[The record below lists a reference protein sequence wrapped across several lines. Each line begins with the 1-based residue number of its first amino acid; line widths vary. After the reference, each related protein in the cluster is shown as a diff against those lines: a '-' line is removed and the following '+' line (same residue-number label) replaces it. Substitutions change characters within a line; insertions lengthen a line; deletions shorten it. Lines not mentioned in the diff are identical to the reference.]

1 MPKTATI
8 TKTQARKIAAR
19 YIASLVVNTDL
30 SNFEDT
36 GLTADEAQQVID
48 AIQERAGLI
57 SDVDIIYGSL
67 TEIINDVL
75 K

>member
-1 MPKTATI
+1 MPKVVSI

-19 YIASLVVNTDL
+19 YIASVVVNTDL
-30 SNFEDT
+30 SHFEDT
-36 GLTADEAQQVID
+36 GLTADEAQQIID

-57 SDVDIIYGSL
+57 SDVDKTYGSL
-67 TEIINDVL
+67 AEIINDVL